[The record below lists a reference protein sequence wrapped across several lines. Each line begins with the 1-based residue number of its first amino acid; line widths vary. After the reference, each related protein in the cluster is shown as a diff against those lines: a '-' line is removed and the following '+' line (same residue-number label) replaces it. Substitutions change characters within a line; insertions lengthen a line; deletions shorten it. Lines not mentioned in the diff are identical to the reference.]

1 MLAAAHWTL
10 AHQGGWDE
18 LLMFG
23 IPIVLAV
30 LAVRWAEKRGK
41 AKRATAAEDGAASGE
56 HPSPSG
62 EHGG

>member
-1 MLAAAHWTL
+1 MPDVTAHWIL

-30 LAVRWAEKRGK
+30 VAVRIAEKRGK
-41 AKRATAAEDGAASGE
+41 AKRAKEDDTKPTE
-56 HPSPSG
+56 
-62 EHGG
+62 

>member
-1 MLAAAHWTL
+1 MTRWTL

-23 IPIVLAV
+23 LPIVLAV

-41 AKRATAAEDGAASGE
+41 AKRVAADRATPDGEPQDAE
-56 HPSPSG
+56 H
-62 EHGG
+62 

>member
-1 MLAAAHWTL
+1 VLAVTRWTL

-23 IPIVLAV
+23 LPIVLAV

-41 AKRATAAEDGAASGE
+41 AKRVAADRATPDGEPQDAE
-56 HPSPSG
+56 H
-62 EHGG
+62 